1 VTDVL
6 TGTPFTPV
14 GNKYELVDFVSDGT
28 ISLATYVATNVQNF
42 PDAGTNPGQILAVRA
57 DLKVPVTNGCIA
69 ISAWTGVAGT
79 MSQALGEH
87 RTASGTASPRGVA
100 ARLNTPA
107 TGAQLFARAV
117 LPVGGGMVR
126 AELDTAGAAN
136 TLGAAGLTSTG
147 QVDQALVSVT
157 ATAEAADVNILNGLI
172 TAKSVLALAT
182 SYANGT
188 SAWSEA
194 DGSTLLSLVIA
205 GIAYP
210 DGAPAPNTRVEL
222 PGVGYAVLNEQ
233 IARGDGLHSASLT
246 VNMIHVYL
254 VDPLTGAS
262 AGEIV
267 VTAGTGTATL

>member
-1 VTDVL
+1 MVAVPNIALNILLLVAQAPSHDS
-6 TGTPFTPV
+6 TG
-14 GNKYELVDFVSDGT
+14 
-28 ISLATYVATNVQNF
+28 ATARSA
-42 PDAGTNPGQILAVRA
+42 PLDSAGIQE
-57 DLKVPVTNGCIA
+57 A
-69 ISAWTGVAGT
+69 IGLGRQTKKAYGYSSSAWT
-79 MSQALGEH
+79 S
-87 RTASGTASPRGVA
+87 SGFM
-100 ARLNTPA
+100 A
-107 TGAQLFARAV
+107 TKYVSNYVIYAQGPFGRV
-117 LPVGGGMVR
+117 
-126 AELDTAGAAN
+126 
-136 TLGAAGLTSTG
+136 
-147 QVDQALVSVT
+147 
-157 ATAEAADVNILNGLI
+157 ATAAAKNARNYQPFTADSIRPDMAAPVLTVMAYPDILDGLI

-233 IARGDGLHSASLT
+233 IARGDGLQSAGLT

-254 VDPLTGAS
+254 LDPVSGAA

-267 VTAGTGTATL
+267 VGAATSTATL

>member
-1 VTDVL
+1 VNTLLSGKRTRAARWPLVASL
-6 TGTPFTPV
+6 ILFT
-14 GNKYELVDFVSDGT
+14 
-28 ISLATYVATNVQNF
+28 VAL
-42 PDAGTNPGQILAVRA
+42 PRG
-57 DLKVPVTNGCIA
+57 
-69 ISAWTGVAGT
+69 SAWGQSVAG
-79 MSQALGEH
+79 
-87 RTASGTASPRGVA
+87 RGVA

-107 TGAQLFARAV
+107 MGAQQFARAV
-117 LPVGGGMVR
+117 LPAGGGMVQ

-136 TLGAAGLTSTG
+136 TLGAAGLTSIVTG
-147 QVDQALVSVT
+147 QVDQTLVSVT
-157 ATAEAADVNILNGLI
+157 ATAEAADVNILDGLI

-205 GIAYP
+205 GVDYP

-233 IARGDGLHSASLT
+233 IARGDGLHSAALT

-254 VDPLTGAS
+254 LDAVSGAKV
-262 AGEIV
+262 GEIV
-267 VTAGTGTATL
+267 VGAATSTATL

>member
-1 VTDVL
+1 MNTL
-6 TGTPFTPV
+6 WSRTQKGTVRWPWIALLILST
-14 GNKYELVDFVSDGT
+14 
-28 ISLATYVATNVQNF
+28 VA
-42 PDAGTNPGQILAVRA
+42 
-57 DLKVPVTNGCIA
+57 VPRG
-69 ISAWTGVAGT
+69 SAWGQSVAG
-79 MSQALGEH
+79 
-87 RTASGTASPRGVA
+87 RGVA

-107 TGAQLFARAV
+107 TGIQLFARAV
-117 LPVGGGMVR
+117 LPAGGGMVQ

-136 TLGAAGLTSTG
+136 MLGAAGLTSIVTG
-147 QVDQALVSVT
+147 QVDPALVSVT
-157 ATAEAADVNILNGLI
+157 ATAEAADVDILNGLI

-233 IARGDGLHSASLT
+233 IARGDGLQSAGLT

-254 VDPLTGAS
+254 LDPVSGAA

-267 VTAGTGTATL
+267 VGAATSTATL

>member
-1 VTDVL
+1 VNTL
-6 TGTPFTPV
+6 LSCKCARAGRWPLIALLILGT
-14 GNKYELVDFVSDGT
+14 
-28 ISLATYVATNVQNF
+28 VA
-42 PDAGTNPGQILAVRA
+42 
-57 DLKVPVTNGCIA
+57 VPRR
-69 ISAWTGVAGT
+69 SAWGQSVAG
-79 MSQALGEH
+79 
-87 RTASGTASPRGVA
+87 RGVA

-107 TGAQLFARAV
+107 TGLQVFARAV
-117 LPVGGGMVR
+117 LPAVGGMVQ

-136 TLGAAGLTSTG
+136 TLGAAGLTSIVTG

-157 ATAEAADVNILNGLI
+157 ATAEAADVNILDGLI

-205 GIAYP
+205 GNAYP
-210 DGAPAPNTRVEL
+210 DGAPDPNTRVEL

-233 IARGDGLHSASLT
+233 IARGDGLRSAGLT

-254 VDPLTGAS
+254 LDPVSGAA
-262 AGEIV
+262 AGEILV
-267 VTAGTGTATL
+267 GVATCTATL

>member
-1 VTDVL
+1 MNTL
-6 TGTPFTPV
+6 RSRTQKGTVRWPWIA
-14 GNKYELVDFVSDGT
+14 LLILGT
-28 ISLATYVATNVQNF
+28 VAV
-42 PDAGTNPGQILAVRA
+42 PRGSARGQ
-57 DLKVPVTNGCIA
+57 
-69 ISAWTGVAGT
+69 SVAG
-79 MSQALGEH
+79 
-87 RTASGTASPRGVA
+87 RGVA

-107 TGAQLFARAV
+107 TGIQLFARAV
-117 LPVGGGMVR
+117 LPAGGGMVQ

-136 TLGAAGLTSTG
+136 MLGAAGLTSIVTG
-147 QVDQALVSVT
+147 QVDPALVSVT
-157 ATAEAADVNILNGLI
+157 ATAEAADVDILNGLI

-233 IARGDGLHSASLT
+233 IARGDGLQSAGLT

-254 VDPLTGAS
+254 LDPVSGAA

-267 VTAGTGTATL
+267 VGAATSTATL